1 MVMENI
7 NSLTK
12 SDRKLILK
20 LLQLEEASTYTLA
33 KLTEMSYASMF
44 ISIRKLESMNLVAKL
59 REVESRKR
67 GRKIIYGLTQ
77 RGREVARSLMNNLWR
92 NG

>member
-1 MVMENI
+1 MGNVA
-7 NSLTK
+7 SLTK

-20 LLQLEEASTYTLA
+20 LLQLEEASVYSLA

-44 ISIRKLESMNLVAKL
+44 ISIKKLESMKIVGKI
-59 REVESRKR
+59 REVESKKR

-77 RGREVARSLMNNLWR
+77 KGRDIAKSLMDNLWKR
-92 NG
+92 G